1 MKKRV
6 LLVVTGLVLI
16 SICVSCL
23 NSSDVD
29 PQISRLINEN
39 LKAFVDED
47 LDTYMGAIHP
57 ESPIYWST
65 KELMI
70 EYFKEFD
77 TRSKIT
83 KIEQLEK
90 SNNEAIVKVE
100 QITRIFQGD
109 ESLDNLTVATH
120 MLRKYNGKWYIYESK
135 FDRFEN
141 FN

>member
-1 MKKRV
+1 
-6 LLVVTGLVLI
+6 
-16 SICVSCL
+16 L